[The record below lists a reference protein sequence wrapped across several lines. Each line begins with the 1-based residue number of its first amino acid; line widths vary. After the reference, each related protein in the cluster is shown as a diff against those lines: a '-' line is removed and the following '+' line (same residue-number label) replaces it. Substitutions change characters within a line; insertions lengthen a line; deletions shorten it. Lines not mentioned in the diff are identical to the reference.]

1 MYLIVDNL
9 NLDETDFEIIDKHE
23 KNIDI
28 KIIKYYNR
36 EDDE

>member
-9 NLDETDFEIIDKHE
+9 NLDESDSALINKHE

-36 EDDE
+36 ENDE